1 MNIQGLRVMGID
13 PGLTRCGLSVVQAG
27 RGRQVLPIAVGVVR
41 TDAGSELADRLL
53 ELSNAVSDWMDEYK
67 PDVVAIE
74 RVFERGNVSTVMHTA
89 HGVGVLVLAAAQR
102 GIPVHMYTPSE
113 VKKAI
118 SGNGRADK
126 KQMTVMIT
134 RILGL
139 SEPPKPADA
148 ADALALAVCH
158 CWRAPLIQTQKIAHD
173 QAHRQYGKLGK
184 AKQQLLEAERERR
197 NAFPQKWQGAK

>member
-1 MNIQGLRVMGID
+1 MNLEGLRVMGID

-27 RGRQVLPIAVGVVR
+27 RGRAVIPVSVGVVR
-41 TDAGSELADRLL
+41 TPPQSELTERLL
-53 ELSNAVSDWMDEYK
+53 RLSVAVREWMDDYK

-74 RVFERGNVSTVMHTA
+74 RVFERGDVSTVMQTA
-89 HGVGVLVLAAAQR
+89 HAVGVLVLAAAER
-102 GIPVHMYTPSE
+102 DIPVHMYTPSE

-126 KQMTVMIT
+126 KQMTAMIT

-158 CWRAPLIQTQKIAHD
+158 CWRAPVLARTEAVAAA
-173 QAHRQYGKLGK
+173 QAK
-184 AKQQLLEAERERR
+184 AQAQRKEQMKKARE
-197 NAFPQKWQGAK
+197 QAKGNS